1 MRTEKQTRHHPCPQS
16 THGLDGRHTRKQP
29 ARQTWLS
36 LGQDWEEDSM
46 ETQKRCL
53 IHGGDGGGKWFIHS
67 TATEH
72 RSVWLN
78 LRGVVCARESDIPEE
93 LSHSDLK
100 GWESSRRKRTWK
112 WLGGALALKDRSW
125 IWERNKLRLKS
136 VVQIFKT
143 SSSASQGEFT
153 LPLSKRMTSRNL
165 LSSQISS
172 IPSSLPHLADDFYI
186 FRTQQKQA
194 FIHYLP

>member
-112 WLGGALALKDRSW
+112 WLGGALALKDLGQDS
-125 IWERNKLRLKS
+125 L
-136 VVQIFKT
+136 IFHF
-143 SSSASQGEFT
+143 SSCKISHQVTPKISETPT
-153 LPLSKRMTSRNL
+153 LEVTCCVGF
-165 LSSQISS
+165 
-172 IPSSLPHLADDFYI
+172 PSSL
-186 FRTQQKQA
+186 
-194 FIHYLP
+194 